1 LKFLFLR
8 HGETLWNLEKRCQ
21 GQTDIALSQKGLK
34 EAEHFSK
41 KSVDLPIHHIFS
53 SPLKRA
59 LSTAEILQKSH
70 PEAQLTILD
79 AFQERNYGCLE
90 GQPSTVMYAFEEEE
104 KTNPDR
110 PIDPT
115 IENLKAIEL
124 RIKEGLK
131 LAFAIS
137 PNPFIVS
144 HGRLFLSLCTT
155 LNVPQIHQIKNL
167 SLYEFKKNSNNWE
180 MRQILFD

>member
-1 LKFLFLR
+1 
-8 HGETLWNLEKRCQ
+8 
-21 GQTDIALSQKGLK
+21 
-34 EAEHFSK
+34 
-41 KSVDLPIHHIFS
+41 
-53 SPLKRA
+53 
-59 LSTAEILQKSH
+59 
-70 PEAQLTILD
+70 
-79 AFQERNYGCLE
+79 
-90 GQPSTVMYAFEEEE
+90 MYAFEEEE

-131 LAFAIS
+131 IAFAIS
-137 PNPFIVS
+137 PNPLIVS

-167 SLYEFKKNSNNWE
+167 SLYEFKKNTKNWE